1 MVPNTKETG
10 CSIKHV
16 AKESSG
22 MLMETFSRAN
32 GMTTRQMGMVSTSIR
47 TELDMRVSGKMISNT
62 DTVRKYG
69 PITHNMRAFTTR
81 VKSMDVDFTSGRM
94 AQDTTEN
101 GSRIELRAM
110 ENISGKTVEL
120 TLDNGK
126 IIICTVKVPIP
137 GLTEGDTKASTKWI
151 RNMDTVFTTGLMAV
165 YIKAIGLMESNM
177 ARASTFSRQAKS
189 KSVSGLT
196 AKEPSGYTRKRE
208 LVESLEARTLTIS
221 CD

>member
-22 MLMETFSRAN
+22 MLMETFSRVN

-47 TELDMRVSGKMISNT
+47 TELDMRVRGRMISNT

-69 PITHNMRAFTTR
+69 PITHNMRAFTMR

-137 GLTEGDTKASTKWI
+137 GLMEGDMKANTKWI
-151 RNMDTVFTTGLMAV
+151 RNMDTEFTTGLMAV

-208 LVESLEARTLTIS
+208 LVESQEARTLTTS